1 MNGCVHVHGACIH
14 AHMCDANTV
23 CLLCSCFTCVIDIH
37 GLVDRQT
44 DVYAGGQMK
53 GVVNKAI
60 PTTWLVDSN
69 KTALLE

>member
-1 MNGCVHVHGACIH
+1 MSSLLLFHLCDGCTQIGG
-14 AHMCDANTV
+14 
-23 CLLCSCFTCVIDIH
+23 
-37 GLVDRQT
+37 GLVDKQT

-60 PTTWLVDSN
+60 PTTSLVDSN